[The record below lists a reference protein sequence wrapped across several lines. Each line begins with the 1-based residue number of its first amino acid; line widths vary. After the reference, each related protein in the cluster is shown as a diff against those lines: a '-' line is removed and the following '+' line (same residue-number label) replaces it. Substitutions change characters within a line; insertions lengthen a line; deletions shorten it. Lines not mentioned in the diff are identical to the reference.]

1 MLHAFNQ
8 KNVRRVLAASVHD
21 RQAEEHV
28 NEKNEDGVTSMVFS
42 PLTFMP
48 TPSALEVLLAVIGD
62 PLEAALRGRKVA
74 THDIQFWPSG
84 LRTTNWQGSQDSRC
98 EPDVL
103 IHLTFTEGRPL
114 TLIGE
119 MKWDWLISADHLS
132 EEIGRQRR
140 AVAVAEPGAEQ
151 LVFAITKLRATRPP
165 KGTVLRNWVQVE
177 RHARQ
182 LERNAAGTIAG
193 RWGALVSTFLRKA
206 KQASFQ
212 GFHGSDFEMLHTS
225 TPVFWTEAQGR

>member
-8 KNVRRVLAASVHD
+8 KNVRRILAAGIHGQ
-21 RQAEEHV
+21 QAEEHV

-42 PLTFMP
+42 PLVFMP
-48 TPSALEVLLAVIGD
+48 TASALEVLLAVIGNR
-62 PLEAALRGRKVA
+62 LRAALRGREVVN
-74 THDIQFWPSG
+74 HDIQFWPGG
-84 LRTTNWQGSQDSRC
+84 LRTTNWQGGRDSRC

-103 IHLTFTEGRPL
+103 IRLTFTEGRPL

-119 MKWDWLISADHLS
+119 MKWDWLISAEHLS
-132 EEIGRQRR
+132 DEIQRQRS
-140 AVAVAEPGAEQ
+140 AVRMAEPDAEQ

-165 KGTVLRNWVQVE
+165 EGTELRNWIQVE
-177 RHARQ
+177 RNARQ
-182 LERNAAGTIAG
+182 LERNSADLVAA

-212 GFHGSDFEMLHTS
+212 GFHSSELETLHTS
-225 TPVFWTEAQGR
+225 TPVFWTKANG